1 MEIRC
6 VSSGWWMGSR
16 PEKPSNSPNSRKRTL
31 WERASSLPQW
41 FGVVSEF
48 CVRHWAASTLSYH
61 CVFPIQRLIAMTA
74 QADTLLNTLE
84 HCDMVEID
92 GLHAFEFSLDEDDN
106 LHIECIDGR
115 VSKHWEFTPAE
126 VEAATFDP
134 DLQSW
139 LITGSSGEH
148 RLVCVTAFSAGDDED
163 DERG

>member
-1 MEIRC
+1 MAEHNPLWERRC
-6 VSSGWWMGSR
+6 DGSTC
-16 PEKPSNSPNSRKRTL
+16 SRKRCNSQKL
-31 WERASSLPQW
+31 ADWCSAFASKP
-41 FGVVSEF
+41 
-48 CVRHWAASTLSYH
+48 APTLSYH
-61 CVFPIQRLIAMTA
+61 CVFPIQRLTAMTA
-74 QADTLLNTLE
+74 PTDTLLATLE

-106 LHIECIDGR
+106 LHIECLDGR

-148 RLVCVTAFSAGDDED
+148 RLVCMTAFRGDDDEEEANED
-163 DERG
+163 A